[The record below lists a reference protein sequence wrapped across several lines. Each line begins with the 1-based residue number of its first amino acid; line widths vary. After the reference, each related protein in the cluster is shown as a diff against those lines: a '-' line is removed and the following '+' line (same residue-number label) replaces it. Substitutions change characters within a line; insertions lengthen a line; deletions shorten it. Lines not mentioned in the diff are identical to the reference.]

1 MKFDNKGLVAFVF
14 EVIAN
19 ALGGILG
26 GILGDFISSHAID
39 LYSMSAFLLWGIVCY
54 LTLSLSN
61 KDR

>member
-19 ALGGILG
+19 ALGGIC

-54 LTLSLSN
+54 LTLSFSN

>member
-1 MKFDNKGLVAFVF
+1 MKFDNKGLAAFVF

-26 GILGDFISSHAID
+26 DFTSSHAID
-39 LYSMSAFLLWGIVCY
+39 FYSMSAFLLWGIVCY
-54 LTLSLSN
+54 LTLSFSN